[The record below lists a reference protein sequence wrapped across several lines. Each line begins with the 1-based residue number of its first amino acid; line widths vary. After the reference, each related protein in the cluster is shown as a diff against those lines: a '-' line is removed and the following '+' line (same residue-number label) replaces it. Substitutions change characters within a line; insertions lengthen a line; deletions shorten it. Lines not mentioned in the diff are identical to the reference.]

1 MNTDTNTEM
10 EEAIMKVKTNIDLPE
25 AQNHPHS
32 SNRYLDKNGH
42 WNVRNLSAFWLPEI
56 PIQEVIHGTIYTV
69 TESYEGNQPFI
80 KKLERIMARQFA
92 EEIEAEN
99 DDQEVKNDDK
109 QAE

>member
-1 MNTDTNTEM
+1 MNTDKHIETKTEM
-10 EEAIMKVKTNIDLPE
+10 EKTTMAENQQRRNIFVGTD
-25 AQNHPHS
+25 
-32 SNRYLDKNGH
+32 GH
-42 WNVRNLSAFWLPEI
+42 MTAHNISAYWLPEI

-69 TESYEGNQPFI
+69 TGSYEGNQPFI

>member
-1 MNTDTNTEM
+1 MNTDTNT
-10 EEAIMKVKTNIDLPE
+10 NIKETTIKEKQQRRNTFVGAD
-25 AQNHPHS
+25 
-32 SNRYLDKNGH
+32 GH
-42 WNVRNLSAFWLPEI
+42 MTAHNISAYWLPEI
-56 PIQEVIHGTIYTV
+56 PIQEVIHGTVYTV
-69 TESYEGNQPFI
+69 TGSYEGNQPFI